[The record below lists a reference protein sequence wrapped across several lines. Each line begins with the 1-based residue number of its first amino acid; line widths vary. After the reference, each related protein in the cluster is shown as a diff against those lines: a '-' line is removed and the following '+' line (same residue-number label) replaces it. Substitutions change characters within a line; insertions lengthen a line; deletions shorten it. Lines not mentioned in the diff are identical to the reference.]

1 MYYGSRRYLYFQNLL
16 LSILLILFITSLS
29 HARSRTVA
37 VSAVS
42 PEFANGLNSRII
54 KEVVSRLGFD
64 LDMKYVS
71 FARKLVL
78 LEQGRIEISSGLHRT
93 SEREKFI
100 RYIDPPYLK
109 FSGKYFFVR
118 KGSPVKLETYD
129 DLYRLRVGTSIDS
142 KYFDKFDND
151 DKIQKVKVSKVEQK
165 FKMLEKGR
173 VDVVIHTYAGAMDIL
188 ERLGLQDKIVTA
200 EYRYL
205 VEDAIYIGVSR
216 HSHLMK
222 HVDEIES
229 LVHSMVRDGE
239 FGRIIDEH
247 YLSIQS
253 ALE

>member
-1 MYYGSRRYLYFQNLL
+1 MHYGSRRYSYVQALL
-16 LSILLILFITSLS
+16 RSILLLLIVATLG
-29 HARSRTVA
+29 HAQPKTTV

-42 PEFANGLNSRII
+42 PEFANGLNARII
-54 KEVVSRLGFD
+54 KEVVNRLGFD
-64 LDMKYVS
+64 LDLKYVS

-93 SEREKFI
+93 AERETFI

-109 FSGKYFFVR
+109 FSGKYFFLK

-129 DLYRLRVGTSIDS
+129 DLYRLRVATSIDS

-151 DKIQKVKVSKVEQK
+151 DQIKKVKVSKVEQK

-188 ERLGLQDKIVTA
+188 ERLGLQDKIVVA

-205 VEDAIYIGVSR
+205 VEDAIYIGVSK
-216 HSHLMK
+216 HSHLMS
-222 HVDEIES
+222 HVDEIEA
-229 LVHSMVRDGE
+229 LVHDMVRDGE

-247 YLSIQS
+247 YFSIES